1 MKDGIEVGPSLFHVT
16 QYLRT
21 TYMIGKSAD
30 QAAMSFP
37 SIVQG
42 LLAPPPSHLQLSFPT
57 CSARASSGA
66 QFLRRRGCTALVLQA
81 VKLCRSCQRLR
92 RPSSTLRGGPMA
104 NSSASAVTS
113 SLSYEKRQKPIVIEP
128 KGEHLVTMV
137 WLHGLG
143 DTGDG
148 WADTLEALPLKHVKW
163 ILPTAPIRPVTVN
176 GGMPCTAWFDVGSLS
191 SETLDDVEGLDQS
204 AAWVA
209 SLLLENSIS
218 SDGKPVKLAVGG
230 FSMGAATSIYTATR
244 SAVGKYGNGKPF
256 PVSLSAVVGLS
267 GWLPRAKVLAVE
279 VPENPENLQ
288 RAASIPLFLAHGTA
302 DWIVSYKFGEQSKA
316 ALQAAGFKNVIFKPY
331 QGLQHGASEEELA
344 DVLEWLKNTL
354 VLD

>member
-113 SLSYEKRQKPIVIEP
+113 SLSE
-128 KGEHLVTMV
+128 
-137 WLHGLG
+137 
-143 DTGDG
+143 
-148 WADTLEALPLKHVKW
+148 
-163 ILPTAPIRPVTVN
+163 
-176 GGMPCTAWFDVGSLS
+176 
-191 SETLDDVEGLDQS
+191 
-204 AAWVA
+204 
-209 SLLLENSIS
+209 LLLCRRPIMWKLDFCSHSSIVCGNSNQLVQQS
-218 SDGKPVKLAVGG
+218 ELHPRGTVYATCKPARLWP
-230 FSMGAATSIYTATR
+230 
-244 SAVGKYGNGKPF
+244 GNC
-256 PVSLSAVVGLS
+256 
-267 GWLPRAKVLAVE
+267 
-279 VPENPENLQ
+279 
-288 RAASIPLFLAHGTA
+288 
-302 DWIVSYKFGEQSKA
+302 
-316 ALQAAGFKNVIFKPY
+316 
-331 QGLQHGASEEELA
+331 
-344 DVLEWLKNTL
+344 
-354 VLD
+354 